1 MKEKITMV
9 VPLAI
14 MIEAIITYINQ
25 FFVSGEFCWEML
37 LSIIFG
43 IVIYKTI
50 ESFKETDKQV
60 ERLKGLAEDIE
71 NGVDNLIKKLKK
83 RLVLKVK
90 NFKKKDR
97 T

>member
-43 IVIYKTI
+43 IVISIAY
-50 ESFKETDKQV
+50 
-60 ERLKGLAEDIE
+60 DID
-71 NGVDNLIKKLKK
+71 VPKYFNLSSRIPYVSNILTGILLSRGSNYIYDLMTKLTCI
-83 RLVLKVK
+83 
-90 NFKKKDR
+90 N
-97 T
+97 